1 MSLRFVVCKVNRYI
15 MFLQLLV
22 LRSVIGISNDG
33 LGSLSSIDDGLSNLA
48 GNLLGSCRSSLGS
61 LADGLGGR
69 LGAFDNLGLDL
80 LGFGDAVNSD
90 ELCLENCSFM
100 VSGGESK
107 AKKESWK

>member
-1 MSLRFVVCKVNRYI
+1 MS
-15 MFLQLLV
+15 LQLLV
-22 LRSVIGISNDG
+22 LGSVIGISDNG
-33 LGSLSSIDDGLSNLA
+33 LGSFSSIDNGLSNLA
-48 GNLLGSCRSSLGS
+48 GNLLRSCRGSLGS

-69 LGAFDNLGLDL
+69 LGAFDDLGLDL

-90 ELCLENCSFM
+90 ELCLENCSFT